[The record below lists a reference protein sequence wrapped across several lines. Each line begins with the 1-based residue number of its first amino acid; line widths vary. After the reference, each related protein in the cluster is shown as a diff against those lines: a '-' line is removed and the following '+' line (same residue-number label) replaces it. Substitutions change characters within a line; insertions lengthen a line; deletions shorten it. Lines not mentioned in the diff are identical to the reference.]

1 MRQNE
6 RGGEGQRHT
15 RKNERQ
21 EKRERVCG
29 GGGGGGG
36 GGGQNE
42 CVRQNEREGG
52 EGERHR
58 E

>member
-6 RGGEGQRHT
+6 REGGEGQRHT

-21 EKRERVCG
+21 EKRERVCVCG
-29 GGGGGGG
+29 GGGRH
-36 GGGQNE
+36 NE

-52 EGERHR
+52 ESETHR

>member
-1 MRQNE
+1 MKE
-6 RGGEGQRHT
+6 RYIYTDR
-15 RKNERQ
+15 
-21 EKRERVCG
+21 KRE
-29 GGGGGGG
+29 
-36 GGGQNE
+36 NE